1 MKKHLLF
8 IVAIL
13 SCLQSYARDFSST
26 YLGQTLWYTVI
37 SEGDKTCEIK
47 AGHLGKTGQD
57 ISGDLIIPDKV
68 SDGEDEYTVAAIGNC
83 AFWNATKLKSV
94 VIPNSVVKIGG
105 YAFYDCRGLGS
116 VTIGNSVTDIEGRTF
131 YNCPLTSLTLGE
143 SVATIG
149 KEAFSGEYSWWG
161 CSQAMTITAHSL
173 DISGIRGSGFWR
185 SNPLTVKTDDLSGF
199 SESEMLYFNDI
210 TFETGKGSY
219 VIGESDSNIKVDG
232 CLFTEGCMHVWPK
245 HETSARVAGDV
256 LCVRHIGK
264 IVTDQLRSDTG
275 YIFVPQTDWSHNK
288 FDGYGSS
295 SNVTTTREVTLPQ
308 AGTLA
313 AQIGIDNVE
322 KIEALKIN
330 GDINGTDFL
339 VINRMNALKYLDLR
353 NANIVAGGTEYY
365 EKNVTKANTLGAY
378 SFFNNTIEV
387 LYLPESLETISQGAF
402 SKHTSLIWLYVGK
415 NVIYMD
421 AYFGQYSRL
430 KGMYFEDGEKTI
442 KLPNPYQLEN
452 PYIHYSWFSEKSLE
466 TLYMGRNIANAH
478 TAFGSCSPFTG
489 QSNLKELTIGPMVT
503 LIDYQFFKDCTSL
516 LSVDIPNS
524 VKTIGISTFEG
535 CTKLQKI
542 TFGDSLEEIGEE
554 AFKGCTNLTDFTL
567 PANITTIGWCAF
579 TDCKSLTR
587 FTIPA
592 SVMEFDDSA
601 LGGCNGI
608 REVVI
613 EDSENILTLTK
624 VPGAYGGNTYLFDS
638 CPLESAYMGRSIAE
652 NNVYGLFSDQSNL
665 KKVEIGDKVTVIG
678 REEFMNCT
686 ALTEVTI
693 PASVSEIHASAFEG
707 CTNLRSVNM
716 PNSVT
721 SISSCT
727 FKNCSNLQKIGLP
740 QSLNA
745 INGETF
751 SGCTNLTEIFL
762 PEGLTT
768 IGKSAFDCCPLYSL
782 TIPSTVTKIGESAFM
797 NCQSLKSVSLSP
809 TKLSIGK
816 DAFGNCFQL
825 LRVNITDL
833 ASWCKVDFASVM
845 SSPLQYG
852 GDLYIDGR
860 PLTFIDIPEGVE
872 AIGNYAFYGSPAIE
886 TVRLPSTMKT
896 IGEET
901 FISCVNIKDVY
912 SLNTT
917 PPAIKESTFGE
928 RTEQTA
934 KLHVPTGATVDYWI
948 DKNWTKFLS
957 IDENLEVDGL
967 EEILIDYT
975 GNITVYD
982 INGIK
987 IYEGM
992 KDEVKLPAGIYI
1004 IRQGMKTVKV
1014 KFGK

>member
-1 MKKHLLF
+1 MKKHLLLL
-8 IVAIL
+8 ITIL
-13 SCLQSYARDFSST
+13 ICLPSFAQEFSYT

-37 SEGDKTCEIK
+37 SEKDKTCEIK

-68 SDGEDEYTVAAIGNC
+68 SDGEDEYTVAAIGYC

-94 VIPNSVVKIGG
+94 VIPNSVVKIGS

-232 CLFTEGCMHVWPK
+232 CLLTEGCMHVWPK

-275 YIFVPQTDWSHNK
+275 YIFIPQTDWNHNK
-288 FDGYGSS
+288 FDCYGSS

-387 LYLPESLETISQGAF
+387 LYLPESLETISQGTF

-452 PYIHYSWFSEKSLE
+452 PYIDYSWFSEKSLE

-478 TAFGSCSPFTG
+478 TAFGSYSPFTG
-489 QSNLKELTIGPMVT
+489 QSNLEELTIGPMVT
-503 LIDYQFFKDCTSL
+503 LINYQSFKDCTSL
-516 LSVDIPNS
+516 SSVDIPNL
-524 VKTIGISTFEG
+524 VKSIGQSAFEG
-535 CTKLQKI
+535 CTQLQKI
-542 TFGDSLEEIGEE
+542 TFGNSLEEIQQD
-554 AFKGCTNLTDFTL
+554 AFMNCTNLTDFTL
-567 PANITTIGWCAF
+567 PQSITQIGWRAF
-579 TDCKSLTR
+579 MNCGKLTR

-592 SVMEFDDSA
+592 SLEKIDDVA
-601 LGGCNGI
+601 LANCSSI
-608 REVVI
+608 KEVVI
-613 EDSENILTLTK
+613 EDSENFLILVSEL
-624 VPGAYGGNTYLFDS
+624 GHSDSRTYLFNS
-638 CPLESAYMGRSIAE
+638 CPLETAYMGRNIIESQY
-652 NNVYGLFSDQSNL
+652 YGLFKNQKNL
-665 KKVEIGDKVTVIG
+665 KQVTIGDKIQFIG

-693 PASVSEIHASAFEG
+693 PTSVSEIHASAFEG

-825 LRVNITDL
+825 KKVNINDL
-833 ASWCKVDFASVM
+833 TIWCKVVFESVM

-860 PLTFIDIPEGVE
+860 LLTFIDIPEGVE
-872 AIGNYAFYGSPAIE
+872 SISNYAFYGSPAIE
-886 TVRLPSTMKT
+886 TVRLPSTMKI

-912 SLNTT
+912 SLNPT

-987 IYEGM
+987 VYEGA
-992 KDEVKLPAGIYI
+992 KDDVKLPAGIYI
-1004 IRQGMKTVKV
+1004 IRQGTKTVKV
-1014 KFGK
+1014 KPGK

>member
-1 MKKHLLF
+1 MKKHLLLL
-8 IVAIL
+8 ITIL
-13 SCLQSYARDFSST
+13 ICLPSFAQEFSYT

-37 SEGDKTCEIK
+37 SEKDKTCEIK

-68 SDGEDEYTVAAIGNC
+68 SDGEDEYTVAAIGYC

-94 VIPNSVVKIGG
+94 VIPNSVVKIGS

-365 EKNVTKANTLGAY
+365 EKNVTKANALGAY

-430 KGMYFEDGEKTI
+430 KGMYFEDGEKTV

-452 PYIHYSWFSEKSLE
+452 PYIHYSWFSEQTLE
-466 TLYMGRNIANAH
+466 TLYMGRNVSNAH
-478 TAFGSCSPFTG
+478 T
-489 QSNLKELTIGPMVT
+489 
-503 LIDYQFFKDCTSL
+503 
-516 LSVDIPNS
+516 
-524 VKTIGISTFEG
+524 
-535 CTKLQKI
+535 
-542 TFGDSLEEIGEE
+542 
-554 AFKGCTNLTDFTL
+554 
-567 PANITTIGWCAF
+567 
-579 TDCKSLTR
+579 
-587 FTIPA
+587 
-592 SVMEFDDSA
+592 A

-613 EDSENILTLTK
+613 EDSENVLSLTK
-624 VPGAYGGNTYLFDS
+624 MPGAYGGNTYLFDS

-665 KKVEIGDKVTVIG
+665 KKVEIGDKVTIIG

-727 FKNCSNLQKIGLP
+727 FKNCSNLQKIDLP

-768 IGKSAFDCCPLYSL
+768 IGKLAFDCCPLYSL

-797 NCQSLKSVSLSP
+797 NCQRLKSVSLSP

-825 LRVNITDL
+825 SRVNITDL

-872 AIGNYAFYGSPAIE
+872 AISNYAFYGSPAIE

-982 INGIK
+982 INGLK
-987 IYEGM
+987 VYEGT

-1004 IRQGMKTVKV
+1004 IRQGTKTVKV
-1014 KFGK
+1014 KLGK